1 MRVPNAMD
9 GVPHLT
15 QKPVAPGETFHYEF
29 ECPDAGTFWYH
40 PHQRSLEQVGR
51 GLYGP
56 LIVEEP
62 EPVAVDRDVTW
73 VLDDWRLLT
82 DASISGD
89 FGSMMDT
96 GMAGRIGNTVTIT
109 GRLPDT
115 FPVRAGERLR
125 LRLINAANARI
136 FGLEFEGPQPQI
148 KIGRASCRDRVCTYV

>member
-96 GMAGRIGNTVTIT
+96 GMAGRIGNTVTIN
-109 GRLPDT
+109 GRLPDH
-115 FPVRAGERLR
+115 FPYRQSLGEGKSVSVRVDLGGP
-125 LRLINAANARI
+125 RI
-136 FGLEFEGPQPQI
+136 S
-148 KIGRASCRDRVCTYV
+148 KKRSKNRNK